1 MAEGKGF
8 NAHTGVEFLAG
19 DSEGHARGRIEV
31 GDHHLQPYGVVHG
44 GVYAT
49 LSETVCSDATANTVS
64 GDGMV
69 AIGQSNQTTF
79 LRPIT
84 NGHVNAE
91 ARVRHRGRTTWVWEV
106 ELTDDEG
113 RLCALTQMVV
123 AVRPSRGTG
132 S

>member
-1 MAEGKGF
+1 MGF
-8 NAHTGVEFLAG
+8 AGHTGVEFLAG
-19 DSEGHARGRIEV
+19 EGKGHARGRIEV
-31 GDHHLQPYGVVHG
+31 RDHHLQPHGVLHG

-49 LSETVCSDATANTVS
+49 LSESVCSHATARAVS

-84 NGHVNAE
+84 NGHVNAD
-91 ARVRHRGRTTWVWEV
+91 ARLRHRGRTTWVWEV

-113 RLCALTQMVV
+113 RLCALTQMTV
-123 AVRPSRGTG
+123 AVRQAS
-132 S
+132 SQD